1 MIRWL
6 YYIQLLYAM
15 GIGKMRCLNRNHKKD
30 LKNGKHFPRVKDFT
44 KRDANFELVAAIW
57 PLLLVN
63 C

>member
-1 MIRWL
+1 
-6 YYIQLLYAM
+6 M

-30 LKNGKHFPRVKDFT
+30 LQNGKHFPRVKDFT